1 METRIYKSRARN
13 RRPLKRHRAV
23 VVSCYRELLNSSAY
37 IVILYTPIVPVY
49 IYIYIIRSIVTI
61 FPAHIVINKRS
72 FSRHRYTEQ
81 LRSIIDLF

>member
-49 IYIYIIRSIVTI
+49 IYI
-61 FPAHIVINKRS
+61 
-72 FSRHRYTEQ
+72 
-81 LRSIIDLF
+81 